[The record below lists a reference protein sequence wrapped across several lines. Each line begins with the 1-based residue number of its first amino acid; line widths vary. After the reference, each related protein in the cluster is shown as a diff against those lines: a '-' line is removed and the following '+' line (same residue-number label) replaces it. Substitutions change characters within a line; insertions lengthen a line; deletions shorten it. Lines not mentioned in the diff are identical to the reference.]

1 MLMDNS
7 CEIVGFRNDPL
18 FVLSRKKWAG
28 MMDGGKEGGRE
39 GGREG
44 EYELWNYL
52 FNGTVTRICLLNA
65 EIHRLTCINHP
76 LNMNHFTAVP
86 DRLSSTIQLELD
98 MK

>member
-1 MLMDNS
+1 MIMLMDNS

-44 EYELWNYL
+44 GGREGGADWD
-52 FNGTVTRICLLNA
+52 FQ
-65 EIHRLTCINHP
+65 
-76 LNMNHFTAVP
+76 
-86 DRLSSTIQLELD
+86 LSRY
-98 MK
+98 